1 MDIEEWLDLRSKV
14 NDAAPDLD
22 PPPQYWL
29 ESDCT
34 ETFCRACGIKE
45 RGKEF
50 EFGAPMT
57 DRVPW
62 YHRDPLMDAFF
73 EGLSSYADGCAGD
86 SDTTETCARCGI
98 TLDYWLTDYGIK
110 SEIDHWSD
118 SQMVGDLSEI
128 AYNLD
133 RLFECEDEDKP
144 AVAEIAK
151 RFLEYVEA
159 SK

>member
-1 MDIEEWLDLRSKV
+1 MDAKEWFDLRQRVIS
-14 NDAAPDLD
+14 AAPYLD

-34 ETFCRACGIKE
+34 ETFCRSCAIKE

-50 EFGAPMT
+50 DLGAPIE
-57 DRVPW
+57 DVPW
-62 YHRDPLMDAFF
+62 YRRDPMVDAFF
-73 EGLSSYADGCAGD
+73 EGLSSYAYRCAGH
-86 SDTTETCARCGI
+86 SDTIEACARCGI
-98 TLDYWLTDYGIK
+98 TLDYWLTDEGIQ

-118 SQMVGDLSEI
+118 SEMLGDLSEI

-133 RLFECEDEDKP
+133 RLFECKDEDRP

-151 RFLEYVEA
+151 RFLEFVEA